1 MYMINRD
8 QRLCGHLAKPQYDNH
23 TASDENVFKPAKKH
37 LPQKKVRE
45 ETPND

>member
-1 MYMINRD
+1 MINRD

-37 LPQKKVRE
+37 LPKKKVRE